1 MVHGTWYGTVC
12 CGMRW
17 CSVWSVTNIF
27 SMFQDLPSVTRGV
40 HRFVSDVRYYRL
52 YNSSLPSGTVTF

>member
-1 MVHGTWYGTVC
+1 MVQLY
-12 CGMRW
+12 
-17 CSVWSVTNIF
+17 SVVIRIVLLKFLLT
-27 SMFQDLPSVTRGV
+27 FQDLPSFTRGV